1 MRYYFSI
8 LTAFAVTVLLESPA
22 AMAVPGTWAG
32 YAIMDG
38 SVAANGTVVSAMCD
52 NNSTRKAN
60 TTVWPGHGE
69 YSESVPQGYYT
80 LSFECITNVNF
91 YICGIAVPLVA
102 QTFTPGPHY
111 NGTATPNFNISVSKL
126 ANSASCTYSCACSGS
141 GHCCSGATEYTV
153 GEGTGACQA
162 SACAAAVTTTTLGG
176 GGGGGGGG
184 VATTTTT
191 LANVTTTTTTI
202 PLPPKEETETI
213 ANIPANGTGGFEFT
227 ETAITDIDVTTKS
240 NVSNPAITVAQSS
253 SKPATVVISASNAVY
268 GYLTITKTNII
279 DADVSNVKI
288 RFKVAKSWISG
299 NRIDESAVTLSRYS
313 LGAWTALQTTKTGDD
328 GTYVYFEAVSPGLSV
343 FAISAVQ
350 RTLPTFWNIV
360 TYIDNYYK
368 GQITFWSLIGH
379 ISDYYT
385 G

>member
-1 MRYYFSI
+1 MEKRLLVHFLFLFS
-8 LTAFAVTVLLESPA
+8 AFSLLLPLLA
-22 AMAVPGTWAG
+22 ANASAINLCRWQG
-32 YAIMDG
+32 YANISNTSIDTNDRIT
-38 SVAANGTVVSAMCD
+38 VHNGTKVYNATLY
-52 NNSTRKAN
+52 STGFYIADVQAN
-60 TTVWPGHGE
+60 TTDV
-69 YSESVPQGYYT
+69 T
-80 LSFECITNVNF
+80 ISFK
-91 YICGIAVPLVA
+91 ICGVDAIQGGQAWSCPASDFNTLNLSIVA
-102 QTFTPGPHY
+102 LS
-111 NGTATPNFNISVSKL
+111 NG
-126 ANSASCTYSCACSGS
+126 ASCTHSCACSG
-141 GHCCSGATEYTV
+141 GYCCSGATEYTA
-153 GEGTGACQA
+153 GTGTGTCQA
-162 SACAAAVTTTTLGG
+162 SACAAAATTTTLGG
-176 GGGGGGGG
+176 GGGGGGG
-184 VATTTTT
+184 VTTTTTT

-240 NVSNPAITVAQSS
+240 NVSNPAITVVQSS

>member
-1 MRYYFSI
+1 MEKRLLVHFLFLFS
-8 LTAFAVTVLLESPA
+8 AFSLLLPLLA
-22 AMAVPGTWAG
+22 ANASAINLCRWQG
-32 YAIMDG
+32 YANI
-38 SVAANGTVVSAMCD
+38 SNTSASTSNYITVHNGTKTYNATIYSSGFYIADVEAP
-52 NNSTRKAN
+52 STGV
-60 TTVWPGHGE
+60 TI
-69 YSESVPQGYYT
+69 
-80 LSFECITNVNF
+80 SFK
-91 YICGIAVPLVA
+91 ICGIDAIQGGQAWSCPATDYNTLNLSVVA
-102 QTFTPGPHY
+102 LSSG
-111 NGTATPNFNISVSKL
+111 
-126 ANSASCTYSCACSGS
+126 ASCTYSCACSG
-141 GHCCSGATEYTV
+141 GYCCSGATEYTA

-162 SACAAAVTTTTLGG
+162 SACAAAATTTTAAPSH
-176 GGGGGGGG
+176 GGGG

-191 LANVTTTTTTI
+191 LANVTNATTTTTTI

-213 ANIPANGTGGFEFT
+213 ANIPANGTGGFKFT
-227 ETAITDIDVTTKS
+227 ETAITDINVTTT
-240 NVSNPAITVAQSS
+240 NDVNNPAIKVVQSS

-299 NRIDESAVTLSRYS
+299 NRVDESTVTLSRYS
-313 LGAWTALQTTKTGDD
+313 LGVWTALQTTKTGDD

-350 RTLPTFWNIV
+350 RALPTFWNIV